1 MLALLLLV
9 AEGVLLRSHSQVRT
23 GKSIDAVIDVL
34 GKMLKDFSD
43 MASEDKENWE
53 KYSKWSADEE
63 VDRRSFIQNQ
73 EGVVMSST
81 AMLNANK
88 QQVQTLTGQIADLTS
103 EIAETESSINE
114 LVKLRQEEHKAH
126 EEEVSDLSKT
136 IEAVNKATEVLEG
149 HYAASASMAEI
160 KQEVTLCLF

>member
-1 MLALLLLV
+1 MTQ
-9 AEGVLLRSHSQVRT
+9 R
-23 GKSIDAVIDVL
+23 
-34 GKMLKDFSD
+34 LKRRD
-43 MASEDKENWE
+43 NWE

-63 VDRRSFIQNQ
+63 TDRRSFIQNQ

-126 EEEVSDLSKT
+126 EEEVTSFIFLPNRILKRSQT
-136 IEAVNKATEVLEG
+136 F
-149 HYAASASMAEI
+149 S
-160 KQEVTLCLF
+160 